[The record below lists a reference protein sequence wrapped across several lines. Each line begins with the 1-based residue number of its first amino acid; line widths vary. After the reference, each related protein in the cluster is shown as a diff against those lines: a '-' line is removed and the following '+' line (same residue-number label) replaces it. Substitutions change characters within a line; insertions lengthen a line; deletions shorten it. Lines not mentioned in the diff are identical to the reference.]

1 MRFSEIG
8 KLILQKLLSVLY
20 FIESGLRKFENSRG
34 YKCFSALI
42 KKLLKAV
49 FKLIIFISGYIKSF
63 LRYVSVKLEEK
74 EIGLKLAGILLVI
87 FRFFRR
93 VFDKVGFLAAKK
105 PFIIFPAI
113 SLFYL
118 TIIAFIIYTSLFGK
132 YYWEEDSEKRFSVK
146 PRKNLTEISNE
157 LEQNNIIKNAF
168 VFKIIV
174 KLSGNEEKII
184 ARNYVFKNGMNNLE
198 LLSILTENSGSI
210 KFRVPEG
217 LTVKQ
222 ISKLVESKLQLS
234 GEKFLQAT
242 LNDSLF
248 IMPGMNG
255 KIKNLEGFLFPDT
268 YFLPAAIDEE
278 TLVEI
283 LLKEFMKKV
292 VNNSEIQDKIKQY
305 NTDLLSVITLA
316 SIIEAETPIKSE
328 MPVISGV
335 YHNRLNKKMK
345 LQADPTVQYVLPGG
359 PKARLLFE
367 DLKIDSPYN
376 TYKHFGLPPGPIN
389 NPGFAAIM
397 AALNPEK
404 HNYLFFVATGNGG
417 HKFSVTYQEHQKAI
431 KEYRGKQ
438 K

>member
-8 KLILQKLLSVLY
+8 KLILQKLLSVLS
-20 FIESGLRKFENSRG
+20 FLESGLRKFENSRG
-34 YKCFSALI
+34 YKYFLSLI
-42 KKLLKAV
+42 NKLLKAV
-49 FKLIIFISGYIKSF
+49 FKLIIIISGYIKSF
-63 LRYVSVKLEEK
+63 FRYISVKLEEK

-87 FRFFRR
+87 FRFFRK
-93 VFDKVGFLAAKK
+93 VFDKAGFFTVKK

-146 PRKNLTEISNE
+146 PRKNLTEIANE

-174 KLSGNEEKII
+174 KLSGKEEKII

-198 LLSILTENSGSI
+198 LLSILTDNSGSI

-217 LTVKQ
+217 ITVKQ

-283 LLKEFMKKV
+283 LLKEFMRKV
-292 VNNSEIQDKIKQY
+292 VNNSEIQDKLKQY
-305 NTDLLSVITLA
+305 KTDLLSVITLA

-328 MPVISGV
+328 MPTISGV

-376 TYKHFGLPPGPIN
+376 TYKYFGLPPGPIN
-389 NPGFAAIM
+389 NPGLAAIM

-404 HNYLFFVATGNGG
+404 HNYLFFVATGTGG